1 MSNLDRWN
9 RVKQPPKSALKP
21 IHAGRLKGKSDINP
35 QWRLQAMTDEYGEIG
50 KGWYYNIEKVWNVPG
65 ADNEVMMFVQIH
77 LYTKDENSTSGW
89 SAPVSGQGGSVLI
102 AKEKNGMHNNDEA
115 FKMAVTDAIGVAMK
129 QLGFAADIYLGLFDG
144 SKYAN
149 PVVKSAEAL
158 PSGIEKTVDE
168 EFPTSQAEGLEK
180 KDLRKAEN
188 VAEISKLSGR
198 KIPDVLGAIN
208 AIPDGE
214 HRTIGQLVNELKE
227 NK

>member
-1 MSNLDRWN
+1 MENLERWN

-21 IHAGRLKGKSDINP
+21 ITGGRLKGKSDINP
-35 QWRLQAMTDEYGEIG
+35 QWRLQAMTAEYGEIG
-50 KGWYYNIEKVWNVPG
+50 KGWYYNVEKVWNVPG

-77 LYTKDENSTSGW
+77 LYTKDESATSGW
-89 SAPVSGQGGSVLI
+89 SAPISGQGGSVLV
-102 AKEKNGMHNNDEA
+102 AKERDGMHNNDEA
-115 FKMAVTDAIGVAMK
+115 FKMAITDALGVAMK

-149 PVVKSAEAL
+149 PVVKKVEVL
-158 PSGIEKTVDE
+158 PSGADKGVDE
-168 EFPTSQAEGLEK
+168 EYPVSGGFDK

-188 VAEISKLSGR
+188 VAEIAKLAEK
-198 KIPDVLGAIN
+198 KIPEVLNAIN

-214 HRTIGQLVNELKE
+214 TRTIGQIVDELKG